1 MPVLPRRKEG
11 FYKMVPPAGLEPAP
25 ERAEIACPIQLGD
38 GGIGAAWENRTPLN
52 GMEARCLTTRPR
64 PRRYIIVGRC
74 RELRDYAMQASA
86 SETPAFD

>member
-38 GGIGAAWENRTPLN
+38 GGVGAAWENRTPVN
-52 GMEARCLTTRPR
+52 GMEPRCLTTRPR
-64 PRRYIIVGRC
+64 PQRNSMVGRWKA
-74 RELRDYAMQASA
+74 LRDYAMQASA
-86 SETPAFD
+86 SETAVFN